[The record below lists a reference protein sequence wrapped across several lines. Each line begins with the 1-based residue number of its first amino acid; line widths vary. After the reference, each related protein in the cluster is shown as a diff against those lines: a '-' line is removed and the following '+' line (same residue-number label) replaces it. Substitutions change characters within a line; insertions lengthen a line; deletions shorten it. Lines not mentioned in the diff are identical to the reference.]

1 MENRRL
7 LDWSWLLFHLKS
19 KQIFPQNSTRHP
31 PNKCLPLSV
40 NSKKIGNEGGCDDDD
55 DDEDDYDDDD
65 NDDNDN
71 DDNDDDTDDDDDLQS
86 ILTAGCLPPSSESNT
101 DASSWL
107 LSSCFH
113 YDYHDYYLQ
122 HPGAPLEVE
131 V

>member
-1 MENRRL
+1 MIEVDSCFISSPNRF
-7 LDWSWLLFHLKS
+7 SHKTLF
-19 KQIFPQNSTRHP
+19 TEHP

-40 NSKKIGNEGGCDDDD
+40 NSTKIGNEGGCDDDD
-55 DDEDDYDDDD
+55 DVDEDDDDDDDDDYDDDD
-65 NDDNDN
+65 NN
-71 DDNDDDTDDDDDLQS
+71 DDLQS